1 MKKNDFKY
9 IIAFMIFLAII
20 ILIFKFIAW
29 LLPYAL
35 VLLGVYL
42 VYVFIIKVKD
52 RSIELSNKEDKN
64 NKKNKNKD
72 IKEAEIVKEKNN

>member
-9 IIAFMIFLAII
+9 IITLMIFIAII

-52 RSIELSNKEDKN
+52 RTIELSNKDDKS
-64 NKKNKNKD
+64 NKKNKDND